1 MFGQTY
7 YHGSIRKYITLF
19 GTLFNDIYI
28 RRYDAAGN
36 VVKII
41 KVPITYGPK
50 DKVIA
55 RIQADPALNRPFAIS
70 LPYMSFELTSA
81 TYDTSRKLNTVGQM
95 VHINPG
101 NKNIANYNYNPVPY
115 NLTFQLNIMVKNA
128 EDGSKIIE
136 QILPYFTPDW
146 TASIRIIDSPEI
158 IVDIPTILGTVTS
171 ADSYEGN
178 FTERRALTWTLQFTM
193 KAYLFGPMRKSKI
206 IKIAKTHVGFANE
219 DGTLTDY
226 ETFTLQPGL
235 TANGEPT
242 SNVSLSV
249 PYSEIDW
256 TQDYGFAVTLPE
268 SVLEGNTWV
277 RPSTGE

>member
-36 VVKII
+36 MVKII

-81 TYDTSRKLNTVGQM
+81 TYDTARKLNTVGQM
-95 VHINPG
+95 VHVNQ
-101 NKNIANYNYNPVPY
+101 NKNIAGYNYSPVPY
-115 NLTFQLNIMVKNA
+115 NLTFQLNVMVKNA

-158 IVDIPTILGTVTS
+158 IVDIPTVLGTVTA

-206 IKIAKTHVGFANE
+206 IKIAKTNLGFADANNV
-219 DGTLTDY
+219 LTDY

-242 SNVSLSV
+242 SNVSLTV